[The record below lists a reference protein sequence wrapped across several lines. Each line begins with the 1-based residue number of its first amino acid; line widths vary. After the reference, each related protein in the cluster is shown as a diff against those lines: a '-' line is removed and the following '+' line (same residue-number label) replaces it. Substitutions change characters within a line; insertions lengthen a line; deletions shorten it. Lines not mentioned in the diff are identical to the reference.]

1 MRHGTLPV
9 DTIGAPLNTG
19 VSESFCSCCVHHSV
33 DRLLMST
40 DSNDYPDSPV
50 PETDSAEVS
59 VPVDESVSE
68 LPPVEAPTAGFIL
81 QLFLIPMMIV
91 SVIVGV
97 WLAFTWMAHLG
108 NDPQDLV
115 AALRVPNESGWQ
127 KADILA
133 AMLRN
138 PSNDQLKK
146 DVMLAENLAQVLR
159 GQLTAGATD
168 EKSVLMRVFICRAL
182 GEFRVAE
189 ALPALIEA
197 VRTDRTTEDLLV
209 RDAALQAIAVLAR
222 NLVAVQDAKVL
233 QGNEQLLAALL
244 DASRDYAEEG
254 NGSEHAKIR
263 SAAAYTLGVV
273 GGQAAR
279 DRLGEMLRDAFPNAR
294 YNAAIG
300 LCRHGDMRAIPV
312 LLAMLDAQN
321 TRVVEG
327 EVSDSERLRKRSL
340 VMMNAIRAAGRLAA
354 RKPAFDL
361 PKLRDRL
368 EQIRDSDLPQALQN
382 AASEA
387 LTRFP

>member
-1 MRHGTLPV
+1 
-9 DTIGAPLNTG
+9 
-19 VSESFCSCCVHHSV
+19 
-33 DRLLMST
+33 MST

-50 PETDSAEVS
+50 PETDSPEAS
-59 VPVDESVSE
+59 VPVDGSASA

-133 AMLRN
+133 EMLRN

-146 DVMLAENLAQVLR
+146 DVLLAENLAQVLR
-159 GQLTAGATD
+159 GQLAAGATD
-168 EKSVLMRVFICRAL
+168 EKSVLMRVFVCRAL

-233 QGNEQLLAALL
+233 QANEQLLAVLL

-254 NGSEHAKIR
+254 SGSERAKIR

-273 GGQAAR
+273 GGQNAR
-279 DRLGEMLRDAFPNAR
+279 DRLVEMLQDAFPNAR

-300 LCRHGDMRAIPV
+300 LCRHGDTRAVPV

-321 TRVVEG
+321 SQVVEG
-327 EVSDSERLRKRSL
+327 EVSDSERVRKRSL

-354 RKPAFDL
+354 RKPASGLSD
-361 PKLRDRL
+361 LRDRL
-368 EQIRDSDLPQALQN
+368 AQIRDSDLPQALQN

>member
-1 MRHGTLPV
+1 
-9 DTIGAPLNTG
+9 
-19 VSESFCSCCVHHSV
+19 
-33 DRLLMST
+33 MST
-40 DSNDYPDSPV
+40 DSNDYPDSPP
-50 PETDSAEVS
+50 PETDSPAAS
-59 VPVDESVSE
+59 VPVDGSASA

-133 AMLRN
+133 EMLRN

-146 DVMLAENLAQVLR
+146 DVLLAENLAQVLR
-159 GQLTAGATD
+159 GQLAAGATD
-168 EKSVLMRVFICRAL
+168 EKSVLMRVFVCRAL

-233 QGNEQLLAALL
+233 QANEQLLAALL

-254 NGSEHAKIR
+254 GGSERAKIR

-273 GGQAAR
+273 GGESAT
-279 DRLGEMLRDAFPNAR
+279 DRLGEMLQDAFPNAR

-300 LCRHGDMRAIPV
+300 LCRHGDTRAVPV

-321 TRVVEG
+321 SQVVEG
-327 EVSDSERLRKRSL
+327 EVSDSERARKRNL

-354 RKPAFDL
+354 RKPASGLSD
-361 PKLRDRL
+361 LRDRL
-368 EQIRDSDLPQALQN
+368 AQIRDSDLPQALQN

>member
-1 MRHGTLPV
+1 
-9 DTIGAPLNTG
+9 
-19 VSESFCSCCVHHSV
+19 
-33 DRLLMST
+33 MST
-40 DSNDYPDSPV
+40 DSNDYPHSPV
-50 PETDSAEVS
+50 PETDSPEVS
-59 VPVDESVSE
+59 VPVDETVSA

-133 AMLRN
+133 EMLRN
-138 PSNDQLKK
+138 PSNDHLKK
-146 DVMLAENLAQVLR
+146 DVLLAENLAQVLR
-159 GQLTAGATD
+159 GQLAAGATD
-168 EKSVLMRVFICRAL
+168 EKSVLMRVFVCRAL

-189 ALPALIEA
+189 VLPALIEA

-222 NLVAVQDAKVL
+222 NLVAVQDPQVL

-254 NGSEHAKIR
+254 SGSEHAKIR
-263 SAAAYTLGVV
+263 SAAAYSLGVL
-273 GGQAAR
+273 GGQDAR

-300 LCRHGDMRAIPV
+300 LCRHGDMRAVPV
-312 LLAMLDAQN
+312 LLAMLDPQN
-321 TRVVEG
+321 REVVDG
-327 EVSDSERLRKRSL
+327 EESDSERLRKRSL
-340 VMMNAIRAAGRLAA
+340 VMMNAIRAAGRLAV
-354 RKPAFDL
+354 RKPDSGL
-361 PKLRDRL
+361 SELRDRL
-368 EQIRDSDLPQALQN
+368 AQIRDSDLPQALQN
-382 AASEA
+382 AAREA

>member
-1 MRHGTLPV
+1 MLPV
-9 DTIGAPLNTG
+9 DTVGAPLNTG
-19 VSESFCSCCVHHSV
+19 VCMAFCSCCVYHLV

-50 PETDSAEVS
+50 PETDSPQAS
-59 VPVDESVSE
+59 VPVDGSASA

-133 AMLRN
+133 EMLRN

-146 DVMLAENLAQVLR
+146 DVLLAENLAQVLR
-159 GQLTAGATD
+159 GQLAAGATD
-168 EKSVLMRVFICRAL
+168 EKSVLMRVFVCRAL

-189 ALPALIEA
+189 ALPALVEA

-233 QGNEQLLAALL
+233 QANEQLLAALL

-254 NGSEHAKIR
+254 GGSERAKIR

-273 GGQAAR
+273 GGQNAR
-279 DRLGEMLRDAFPNAR
+279 DRLGEMLQDAFPNAR

-300 LCRHGDMRAIPV
+300 LCRHGDTRAVPV

-321 TRVVEG
+321 SQVVEG
-327 EVSDSERLRKRSL
+327 EVSDSERDRKRSL

-354 RKPAFDL
+354 RKPASGLSD
-361 PKLRDRL
+361 LRDRL
-368 EQIRDSDLPQALQN
+368 AQIRDSDLPQALQN

>member
-1 MRHGTLPV
+1 MLPV
-9 DTIGAPLNTG
+9 DTVGAPLNTG
-19 VSESFCSCCVHHSV
+19 VCMAFCSCCVYHLV

-50 PETDSAEVS
+50 PETDSPQAS
-59 VPVDESVSE
+59 VPVDGSASA

-97 WLAFTWMAHLG
+97 WLAFTWMAHL
-108 NDPQDLV
+108 
-115 AALRVPNESGWQ
+115 
-127 KADILA
+127 
-133 AMLRN
+133 
-138 PSNDQLKK
+138 DQLKK

-159 GQLTAGATD
+159 GQLAAGATD
-168 EKSVLMRVFICRAL
+168 EKSVLMRVFVCRAL

-233 QGNEQLLAALL
+233 QANEQLRAALL
-244 DASRDYAEEG
+244 DASRDYAEQ
-254 NGSEHAKIR
+254 GSDSERAKIR

-273 GGQAAR
+273 GGQNAR
-279 DRLGEMLRDAFPNAR
+279 DRLGEMLQDAFPNAR

-300 LCRHGDMRAIPV
+300 LCRHGDTRAVPV

-321 TRVVEG
+321 SQVVEG
-327 EVSDSERLRKRSL
+327 EVSDSERVRKRSL

-354 RKPAFDL
+354 RKPASGLSD
-361 PKLRDRL
+361 LRDRL
-368 EQIRDSDLPQALQN
+368 AQIRDSDLPQALQN

>member
-1 MRHGTLPV
+1 
-9 DTIGAPLNTG
+9 
-19 VSESFCSCCVHHSV
+19 
-33 DRLLMST
+33 MST
-40 DSNDYPDSPV
+40 DSNDHPDSRIPEPDSP
-50 PETDSAEVS
+50 DVS
-59 VPVDESVSE
+59 VPVAEGVST

-133 AMLRN
+133 EMLRN
-138 PSNDQLKK
+138 PTNDDLKQ
-146 DVMLAENLAQVLR
+146 DVKLAQNLAQVLR
-159 GQLTAGATD
+159 GQLTSGATD

-197 VRTDRTTEDLLV
+197 VSTDRTIEDLLV
-209 RDAALQAIAVLAR
+209 RDAALQAIAVLTR

-233 QGNEQLLAALL
+233 QSNEQLLATLL

-254 NGSEHAKIR
+254 DQNERAKIR
-263 SAAAYTLGVV
+263 SAAAFALGVV
-273 GGQAAR
+273 GGEDATAR
-279 DRLGEMLRDAFPNAR
+279 LVEMLQDSFPNAR

-300 LCRHGDMRAIPV
+300 LCRQGDIRAVPV
-312 LLAMLDAQN
+312 LIAMLDAENRQ
-321 TRVVEG
+321 VVEG
-327 EVSDSERLRKRSL
+327 EASDSERLRKRSL

-354 RKPAFDL
+354 RKPATGL
-361 PKLRDRL
+361 QGLRDRL
-368 EQIRDSDLPQALQN
+368 EQIRDSGLPPALKS
-382 AASEA
+382 AAREA